1 MASYE
6 ELKARVAM
14 LKRADKEESKS
25 RKAREAKD
33 AVGEGGEGALAALGF
48 LGGNGGGGRPDEDEP
63 PAVVLGVVLAGPL
76 LGGVRVE
83 VGPEGIAAAR
93 VGRTRGGRARLHGER
108 DE

>member
-33 AVGEGGEGALAALGF
+33 AAEVARCASRMPSRVP
-48 LGGNGGGGRPDEDEP
+48 GGNNGASAPDHDTPRPRLTP
-63 PAVVLGVVLAGPL
+63 PSSPPPPPL
-76 LGGVRVE
+76 PTQGQG
-83 VGPEGIAAAR
+83 
-93 VGRTRGGRARLHGER
+93 
-108 DE
+108 